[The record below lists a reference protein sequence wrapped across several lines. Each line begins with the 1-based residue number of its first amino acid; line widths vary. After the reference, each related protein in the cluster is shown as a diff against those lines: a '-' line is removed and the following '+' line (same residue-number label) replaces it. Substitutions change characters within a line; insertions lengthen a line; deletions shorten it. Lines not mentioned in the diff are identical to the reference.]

1 MLIALLSRANSD
13 TFEVT
18 NRCKTTVWYFLRG
31 REGGS
36 YFICIL

>member
-18 NRCKTTVWYFLRG
+18 NWCKAMFDTSS
-31 REGGS
+31 EGGKGGVTS
-36 YFICIL
+36 YAF